1 MKRPVKGKLSKS
13 QLVALKA
20 AGVDISMIPESLK
33 AGNGGGGLGLET
45 KYSKTINNIV
55 NDCRKVIHGEAVD
68 GTFVP
73 KEFSFDNEMYKVSVY
88 VRKLKT
94 AVNKKPCKFNSE
106 SSIENYEEQKAFEEK
121 YTEPESSE

>member
-1 MKRPVKGKLSKS
+1 MKRPMGGKLSKT
-13 QLVALKA
+13 QLAALEV
-20 AGVDISMIPESLK
+20 AGVDITTIPGYLK
-33 AGNGGGGLGLET
+33 AGNGGGGLSLES

-55 NDCRKVIHGEAVD
+55 NDCRKVIHGEAEN